1 MIPSAIVR
9 VGRWGRLAC
18 AAAAIVLAAS
28 SAAAQTTETQRT
40 EARKGPASPRGF
52 SVVLVLGDSQ
62 NATTA
67 DNVPPAARKALSDMK
82 DFLPYR
88 GYRLLDAQWILGS
101 SHSLLRL
108 RGADDQEYT
117 LTLQG
122 SPMGGMG
129 GRMHMTFQLREP
141 AAVVAG
147 AVALPSNDA
156 RAQLARLPS
165 LRDQLQQLQAA
176 AVRERERTR
185 ENSES
190 LTRLNKEAAAV
201 RQQIAQL
208 ESELQS
214 LLGASTRSR
223 SVIDTSFNMDVG
235 ETVVVGTSRVR
246 GGDKA
251 LIALLTAVAR
261 GRE

>member
-9 VGRWGRLAC
+9 MGRRRVAC
-18 AAAAIVLAAS
+18 AVAGILLMAS
-28 SAAAQTTETQRT
+28 SAAAQTPRP

-67 DNVPPAARKALSDMK
+67 DNVPAAARKALSDMK

-108 RGADDQEYT
+108 RGADDQEYL

-122 SPMGGMG
+122 APMGGMG

-141 AAVVAG
+141 AASTG
-147 AVALPSNDA
+147 AVALSSNDA

-165 LRDQLQQLQAA
+165 LRDQLQQIQAA
-176 AVRERERTR
+176 AIRERSR

-201 RQQIAQL
+201 RQQIVQL

-214 LLGASTRSR
+214 LLGSSTRSR

-261 GRE
+261 GKE